1 MADPIPSLRSSRALL
16 LAAALFWS
24 LGGVLAKNE
33 WIERI
38 PIDARGPLLACYR
51 ALFAAVCLIPFVN
64 WRRVR
69 WRRGLLPMALS
80 YAVMNGLYV
89 SAMTR
94 TTAAAAIFL
103 QYTATAWAV
112 LLGWLLLRERA
123 RRGDLAALAFAV
135 AGIVCIVIAEWSGA
149 HAAGNLLGLGSGLA
163 YAGVVVG
170 LRGLRTEDPFWLIF
184 VNNVVGGLALLP
196 WVLSMNVPLDAGQWG
211 VIASFGAI
219 QLAIPYVLFA
229 RAVRG
234 VSAHEAALLTIIEAV
249 LNPLWVLVFVGER
262 APASTWLGGGLIVT
276 GLILR
281 YTVFAPR
288 RTVQELA
295 IEQAAPPIPVSVPPT
310 EPTPRS
316 PGPLGR
322 G

>member
-1 MADPIPSLRSSRALL
+1 MAEPTPSLRSSRALL
-16 LAAALFWS
+16 LAAALLWS

-112 LLGWLLLRERA
+112 LLGWLLLRERV
-123 RRGDLAALAFAV
+123 RRGDLAAIAFAV
-135 AGIVCIVIAEWSGA
+135 AGIVCIVVAESTGA
-149 HAAGNLLGLGSGLA
+149 TAAGNLLGMGSGLA

-170 LRGLRTEDPFWLIF
+170 LRGLRDEDPFWLIF

-196 WVLSMNVPLDAGQWG
+196 WVLSMDVRLDAGQWSI
-211 VIASFGAI
+211 IAAFGMI
-219 QLAIPYVLFA
+219 QMAIPYVLFA

-249 LNPLWVLVFVGER
+249 LNPLWVLLFVGEF
-262 APASTWLGGGLIVT
+262 PPGSTWLGGGLIVA
-276 GLILR
+276 GLLLR
-281 YTVFAPR
+281 YTLFAPR
-288 RTVQELA
+288 LSHHDPVL
-295 IEQAAPPIPVSVPPT
+295 EQAAPPIPVGVPPA
-310 EPTPRS
+310 ERS
-316 PGPLGR
+316 GP
-322 G
+322 

>member
-1 MADPIPSLRSSRALL
+1 MADSTPTLRTSRALL
-16 LAAALFWS
+16 LAAALLWS
-24 LGGVLAKNE
+24 LGGVLAKNG

-38 PIDARGPLLACYR
+38 PLDARGPLLACYR

-69 WRRGLLPMALS
+69 WRHGLLPMALS
-80 YAVMNGLYV
+80 YAAMNGLYV

-112 LLGWLLLRERA
+112 LLGWLLLRERVH
-123 RRGDLAALAFAV
+123 RGDLVALALAV
-135 AGIVCIVIAEWSGA
+135 TGILCIVVAEWSGS
-149 HAAGNLLGLGSGLA
+149 HAIGNLLGLASGLA

-170 LRGLRTEDPFWLIF
+170 LRGLREEDPFWLVF
-184 VNNVVGGLALLP
+184 VNNIIGGLALLP
-196 WVLSMNVPLDAGQWG
+196 WVWSMDVPLDAGQWG
-211 VIASFGAI
+211 VIAAFGVI
-219 QLAIPYVLFA
+219 QMAIPYVLFA

-249 LNPLWVLVFVGER
+249 LNPLWVLVFVGEL

-276 GLILR
+276 GLVLR

-288 RTVQELA
+288 TTPQTQAL
-295 IEQAAPPIPVSVPPT
+295 EQAAPPIPVTVS
-310 EPTPRS
+310 EPHQS
-316 PGPLGR
+316 PD
-322 G
+322 